1 MNTLAFILQYEVKKQ
16 TPCTLF
22 CILFSREN
30 NLFDIPKD
38 KKDYMDAEV
47 KSDTCAF
54 AIYPDLLEIEEA
66 GTGTSSQLTIIKTT
80 TKNPI
85 YHSHLQI
92 SEPLTIIITTRHSQ

>member
-1 MNTLAFILQYEVKKQ
+1 MKKGTPLYFI
-16 TPCTLF
+16 

-66 GTGTSSQLTIIKTT
+66 GTGTSSHLAISRTT
-80 TKNPI
+80 YN
-85 YHSHLQI
+85 Y
-92 SEPLTIIITTRHSQ
+92 